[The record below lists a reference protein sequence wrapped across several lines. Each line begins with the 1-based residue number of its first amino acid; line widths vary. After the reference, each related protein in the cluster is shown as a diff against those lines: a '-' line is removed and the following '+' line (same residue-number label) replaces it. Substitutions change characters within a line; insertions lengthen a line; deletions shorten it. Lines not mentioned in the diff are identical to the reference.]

1 MSASFRSLSEL
12 LEKVEATKK
21 RLQIISYVADYLKT
35 LSSDELEPA
44 VSMMVARAF
53 SNYSPL
59 TLEVN
64 WSTLSRVL
72 EKIASFDWRLFRE
85 AMAITGDIGS
95 ATKSIL
101 EKSKA
106 KKQTQLVQ
114 QPLTILE
121 VRRTL
126 EAIAQTSGSGA
137 RERKERLIT
146 TLLSQA
152 SLVEAKY
159 LVKVFTG
166 EMRTGLH
173 EGLMEQAIAKAFEVP
188 LKHVQHASM
197 ILGDVGEVAVILK
210 TKGIEGLETI
220 GFQVFRPVQLML
232 AQTANSVEE
241 ALTEQ
246 DGESVFE
253 YKYDGARIQ
262 IHKNN
267 KTVKIFSRRLNDV
280 TESLPEIVELIKQNI
295 TAESAILEGEVIA
308 FNASGYPIAFQHLM
322 RRFKRVRDINQM
334 VEKIPL
340 SIYVFDILYFN
351 GQSLIAKSYLERRQI
366 LQSVVG
372 KISLSKQ
379 IITSQSDS
387 ARAFLEEALE
397 AGHEGLIAKK
407 SSSPYTPGRRGKRWL
422 KIKPVLEP
430 LDLVITGAEY
440 GYGRRK
446 EWLSDYYLA
455 AKDPKTGKFL
465 EVGKTF
471 KGLTDAELAELTKRL
486 KELIVN
492 QIGHLFQVIPQIVVE
507 VMYNEIQQ
515 SPKYKSQM
523 ALRFARITRIR
534 DDKSPGQASTI
545 DQVREIYERQ
555 FHKKGKYKTD

>member
-95 ATKSIL
+95 ATKSVL
-101 EKSKA
+101 ENSKA

-210 TKGIEGLETI
+210 TKRIEGLETI

>member
-1 MSASFRSLSEL
+1 
-12 LEKVEATKK
+12 
-21 RLQIISYVADYLKT
+21 
-35 LSSDELEPA
+35 
-44 VSMMVARAF
+44 
-53 SNYSPL
+53 
-59 TLEVN
+59 
-64 WSTLSRVL
+64 
-72 EKIASFDWRLFRE
+72 
-85 AMAITGDIGS
+85 
-95 ATKSIL
+95 
-101 EKSKA
+101 
-106 KKQTQLVQ
+106 
-114 QPLTILE
+114 
-121 VRRTL
+121 
-126 EAIAQTSGSGA
+126 
-137 RERKERLIT
+137 
-146 TLLSQA
+146 
-152 SLVEAKY
+152 
-159 LVKVFTG
+159 
-166 EMRTGLH
+166 
-173 EGLMEQAIAKAFEVP
+173 
-188 LKHVQHASM
+188 
-197 ILGDVGEVAVILK
+197 
-210 TKGIEGLETI
+210 
-220 GFQVFRPVQLML
+220 
-232 AQTANSVEE
+232 
-241 ALTEQ
+241 
-246 DGESVFE
+246 
-253 YKYDGARIQ
+253 
-262 IHKNN
+262 
-267 KTVKIFSRRLNDV
+267 
-280 TESLPEIVELIKQNI
+280 
-295 TAESAILEGEVIA
+295 
-308 FNASGYPIAFQHLM
+308 M

>member
-72 EKIASFDWRLFRE
+72 EKIASLDWRLFRE

>member
-35 LSSDELEPA
+35 LNSDELEPA
-44 VSMMVARAF
+44 ISMMVARAF

>member
-72 EKIASFDWRLFRE
+72 EKIASLDWRLFRE

-210 TKGIEGLETI
+210 TKRIEGLETI

-295 TAESAILEGEVIA
+295 TAESAILEG
-308 FNASGYPIAFQHLM
+308 
-322 RRFKRVRDINQM
+322 
-334 VEKIPL
+334 
-340 SIYVFDILYFN
+340 
-351 GQSLIAKSYLERRQI
+351 
-366 LQSVVG
+366 
-372 KISLSKQ
+372 
-379 IITSQSDS
+379 
-387 ARAFLEEALE
+387 
-397 AGHEGLIAKK
+397 
-407 SSSPYTPGRRGKRWL
+407 
-422 KIKPVLEP
+422 
-430 LDLVITGAEY
+430 
-440 GYGRRK
+440 
-446 EWLSDYYLA
+446 
-455 AKDPKTGKFL
+455 
-465 EVGKTF
+465 
-471 KGLTDAELAELTKRL
+471 
-486 KELIVN
+486 
-492 QIGHLFQVIPQIVVE
+492 
-507 VMYNEIQQ
+507 
-515 SPKYKSQM
+515 
-523 ALRFARITRIR
+523 
-534 DDKSPGQASTI
+534 
-545 DQVREIYERQ
+545 
-555 FHKKGKYKTD
+555 